1 MARRKYLHD
10 KPASGISSYQKY
22 LNSEVNKVSLQGA
35 LLEIKEYT
43 LRIPSDLAKKYEI
56 TGKAMRDDGVMLI
69 TLTSGRKTI
78 ADLMIEKSFYL
89 GTCKDR
95 NDYDYMIESAECN
108 FIRPLKNALEQRNG

>member
-10 KPASGISSYQKY
+10 KPATGVSSYQKY
-22 LNSEVNKVSLQGA
+22 LTAEVNKVSLQGA

-43 LRIPSDLAKKYEI
+43 LRIPSALAKKYET

-78 ADLMIEKSFYL
+78 ADLMIDKSFYL

-108 FIRPLKNALEQRNG
+108 FLRPLRRAAEAKAS